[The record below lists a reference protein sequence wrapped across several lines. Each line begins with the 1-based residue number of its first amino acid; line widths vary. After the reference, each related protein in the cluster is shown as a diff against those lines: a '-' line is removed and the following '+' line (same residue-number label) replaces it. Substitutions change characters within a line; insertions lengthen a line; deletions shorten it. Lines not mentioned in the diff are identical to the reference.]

1 MRFKDNNRVS
11 KLIFFPSDVAKLTIT
26 QKASIEKSREKSKN
40 SKIEIFVEIRN
51 GIEMPPEIRK

>member
-26 QKASIEKSREKSKN
+26 QKSSIEKSRETIE
-40 SKIEIFVEIRN
+40 KIEIFVEIRN
-51 GIEMPPEIRK
+51 DIEMPPEIRK